1 MRPCCR
7 GLSFAVKRVIL
18 VSIGNFS
25 PSEMIC
31 FVHWQKFTDDKK
43 DHNAI
48 ILRVKQDKNSALGL
62 LDYQHE
68 GITNLRNVGN

>member
-1 MRPCCR
+1 
-7 GLSFAVKRVIL
+7 
-18 VSIGNFS
+18 
-25 PSEMIC
+25 MIC